1 MDFTPICCV
10 TETDSVCEDILN
22 RLSNILKLFKQELF
36 AIAVQKVT
44 IFTDSKVETLPFSR
58 RKITNY
64 GFF

>member
-22 RLSNILKLFKQELF
+22 ILSNIRKLYKQELF

-44 IFTDSKVETLPFSR
+44 IFTDSKVET
-58 RKITNY
+58 
-64 GFF
+64 